1 MADNSKKV
9 SELPALV
16 KNINLPKYRKDA
28 GVNTDRVIIGE
39 LKYYQNMDSF
49 LTQKNLPLLKDY
61 LKYHLING
69 NASNLDENLEQI
81 RFDFCSIP
89 RAACHDYGRCPFE
102 DA

>member
-1 MADNSKKV
+1 
-9 SELPALV
+9 LPALV
-16 KNINLPKYRKDA
+16 KNVNLPKYLKEA

-81 RFDFCSIP
+81 RFDFYSKYLQGQKEQRP
-89 RAACHDYGRCPFE
+89 MNKRGLSL
-102 DA
+102 